1 MTSTAEKLHE
11 NIDTSL
17 TFIINHL
24 PVTSAHE
31 SGLSLFSTPNPAPHK
46 SLWLPHSPTLSTTL
60 PPKSFTGN
68 LGTPHAQLLIGK
80 LVQRNEPPTVH
91 VQEIFEKLPD
101 QLQGFELLAIVT
113 NYLDWNVLGKRFDG
127 IFFWNWSD
135 FISVVRSLNTPICS
149 WKAASLVSC
158 TRTKQFSRM
167 QIILPCL
174 NDHWF
179 SKSTGWLLNLWMWIQ
194 NALHIAY
201 HIILLCRF
209 VLPNMSNSNSHLES
223 FKYI

>member
-1 MTSTAEKLHE
+1 M
-11 NIDTSL
+11 SL
-17 TFIINHL
+17 VCLSSPLQTQPPIKASDSPIAQLCQPLFHLSHLQEILELPMPSCSLGNWCREMNHL
-24 PVTSAHE
+24 
-31 SGLSLFSTPNPAPHK
+31 LFMCM
-46 SLWLPHSPTLSTTL
+46 
-60 PPKSFTGN
+60 
-68 LGTPHAQLLIGK
+68 
-80 LVQRNEPPTVH
+80 
-91 VQEIFEKLPD
+91 EIFEKLPD